1 MTMIVNSRTFK
12 PLGNKFGKEEKL
24 AWAIAKKEQEEAK
37 LTKNEQEVKCLAK
50 KYQETVRRQRL
61 EAGLT

>member
-1 MTMIVNSRTFK
+1 MIVSARTFK
-12 PLGNKFGKEEKL
+12 PLGGKFGKAEKKD
-24 AWAIAKKEQEEAK
+24 WAIAKKEQEEAN

-50 KYQETVRRQRL
+50 KYQETVRRYRR